1 MMLNSFY
8 FVLVLLFFFFCL
20 FVLICFRIYKIKD
33 TIRDSIKYLPE
44 VQADYICWLAFI
56 HQVVDQITKAELSL
70 DKMVLTMSENSFVL

>member
-8 FVLVLLFFFFCL
+8 LFWFCCFFFCL

-33 TIRDSIKYLPE
+33 TIRDSIKYLTE